1 MLLKRVWIVIAF
13 LLASLPAASLLAVSL
28 PAFAQTQEKKTSH
41 HHATHHKT
49 TSHHEKKKET
59 HTKHHASK
67 HPAHTTH
74 HHSNKKHEKSHTGK
88 IEKTEKKEISK
99 ETKQEV
105 STPQEKTEKHHFL
118 HHYHFHNPH
127 LIKASMDFA
136 HTTKLHLVD
145 LVHRAISAL
154 HFSRYRF
161 GGTYFNL
168 SRGIYEVD
176 CSDYVDHLLRMAEP
190 GAYHTLV
197 ASTHTEKPTSADY
210 FRFFKNLPENPI
222 SGWQEIDNVA
232 DLKPGAILVFRYSDE
247 NDAPGGH
254 VMVVMD
260 KPVPTY
266 DGNAFAVRVS
276 DSASSRHSNDTRSPH
291 TSGIGIGTLM
301 LKVDP
306 HSGEPNAYAWTL
318 NSGWKSIEAAM
329 AEPVSE

>member
-1 MLLKRVWIVIAF
+1 MLKRVWIVIAF
-13 LLASLPAASLLAVSL
+13 LLASLPAASL
-28 PAFAQTQEKKTSH
+28 PAFAQAHETQEKKTTH
-41 HHATHHKT
+41 HHTTHKA

-59 HTKHHASK
+59 HTKHHANK
-67 HPAHTTH
+67 HTSHTTH
-74 HHSNKKHEKSHTGK
+74 HPASKKSKKHEVNA
-88 IEKTEKKEISK
+88 SK
-99 ETKQEV
+99 ETPHESGTNPHHVAETTQKTETAV
-105 STPQEKTEKHHFL
+105 KTEKHHFL

-190 GAYHTLV
+190 GAYRTLV

-210 FRFFKNLPENPI
+210 FKFFKNLPENPI

-247 NDAPGGH
+247 NDVPGGH